1 MRNKINFI
9 SGETYSLAEIFSGE
23 RRIIIPDLQRDY
35 CWGEVNVDNRK
46 DLVGKFVGSLMQ
58 EYEDGGESSN
68 GLLYGYEAPANH
80 IQLCD
85 GQQRIT
91 TLFLLIG
98 MLNRRLGD
106 NSLRHYLITD
116 YEYLQDDREPYLNY
130 AIRESSLYF
139 LSDLVCHFFINETS
153 DEYHVA
159 EIKDIENSRWF
170 FNEYR
175 EDPSIQSMLSAL
187 SKIEELLEPE
197 NMEWIRGFSDYLMN
211 KVTFMYYDLENR
223 KNGEETFVV
232 INTTG
237 EPLSAAQNMKP
248 LVISAKI
255 NQNCAGV
262 PSRWEEI
269 KNWFWKKRIEDNG
282 NDTADAGFGE
292 FLRWVAILESEDKS
306 YVQTVLKLDDKDKAF
321 VFPYESVS
329 FDTIYAYWKSVRFLF
344 ETWAKKDKL
353 SLNYL
358 SPAVRAENGQRMIDQ
373 VDSFLLL
380 PLVAYCNKWQISDP
394 DDRGLWRL
402 FKFLE
407 NLVRIDRVTKA
418 VNDVVFDA
426 IQLARTCRDVA
437 DYPANSSGI
446 SKIIL
451 SDEEMLKLKTLK
463 NSGENR
469 IRVEEAFWRAQDSD
483 VTVSHKIWAGEIM
496 PMLQWSLVNDVLA
509 IEAFEKYL
517 DCFDKVFQGNCDA
530 CIDKVRRAL
539 LAKGLPNYPKVF
551 HGNTNHSFGWEWSDW
566 KVLIN
571 ESPLVFKSFF
581 DKLIAG
587 TTCDAIIAQCPPEAP
602 WYEFV
607 HFDYLLAYCERKN
620 IQKSDSEC
628 FLIKKKYATEGN
640 YISVLNMHLLKYLE
654 KKLQSG
660 WTVSSSGDCVIVKN
674 GNQEFRIKHINQSKH
689 INQRI
694 WLVRTRRN
702 GVELSA
708 FPKISSGYDYPEVI
722 KSCRD
727 LV

>member
-1 MRNKINFI
+1 MAMRNKINFI

-68 GLLYGYEAPANH
+68 GLLYGYEAPENH

-211 KVTFMYYDLENR
+211 KVTFMYYDLENP

-321 VFPYESVS
+321 VFSV
-329 FDTIYAYWKSVRFLF
+329 
-344 ETWAKKDKL
+344 
-353 SLNYL
+353 
-358 SPAVRAENGQRMIDQ
+358 
-373 VDSFLLL
+373 
-380 PLVAYCNKWQISDP
+380 
-394 DDRGLWRL
+394 
-402 FKFLE
+402 
-407 NLVRIDRVTKA
+407 
-418 VNDVVFDA
+418 
-426 IQLARTCRDVA
+426 
-437 DYPANSSGI
+437 
-446 SKIIL
+446 
-451 SDEEMLKLKTLK
+451 
-463 NSGENR
+463 
-469 IRVEEAFWRAQDSD
+469 
-483 VTVSHKIWAGEIM
+483 
-496 PMLQWSLVNDVLA
+496 
-509 IEAFEKYL
+509 
-517 DCFDKVFQGNCDA
+517 
-530 CIDKVRRAL
+530 
-539 LAKGLPNYPKVF
+539 
-551 HGNTNHSFGWEWSDW
+551 
-566 KVLIN
+566 
-571 ESPLVFKSFF
+571 
-581 DKLIAG
+581 
-587 TTCDAIIAQCPPEAP
+587 
-602 WYEFV
+602 
-607 HFDYLLAYCERKN
+607 
-620 IQKSDSEC
+620 
-628 FLIKKKYATEGN
+628 
-640 YISVLNMHLLKYLE
+640 
-654 KKLQSG
+654 
-660 WTVSSSGDCVIVKN
+660 
-674 GNQEFRIKHINQSKH
+674 
-689 INQRI
+689 
-694 WLVRTRRN
+694 
-702 GVELSA
+702 
-708 FPKISSGYDYPEVI
+708 
-722 KSCRD
+722 
-727 LV
+727 